1 MLASRPVSVD
11 EHRAQAPTR
20 FGFAIL
26 TVSDSR
32 TDRTDR
38 GGPRLIE
45 LVTAPGHQV
54 VWRRIVR
61 DDLQE
66 IRDGVRDAVHPPEVD
81 CLLVTGGTGV
91 ARRDSTIEAVQPL
104 LEKELPGFGELF
116 RHLSFQQIGPA
127 AMLSRAT
134 AGVIAGRAVFL
145 LPGSPD
151 ALELAVER
159 LILPELGHLLAQ
171 ARRRG

>member
-1 MLASRPVSVD
+1 MSVA
-11 EHRAQAPTR
+11 EHRAQASTR
-20 FGFAIL
+20 FGFAVL
-26 TVSDSR
+26 TVSDTR

-66 IRDGVRDAVHPPEVD
+66 IRDGVRDAIHPPEVD
-81 CLLVTGGTGV
+81 CVLVTGGTGV
-91 ARRDSTIEAVQPL
+91 ARRDSTIEAVVPL

-116 RHLSFQQIGPA
+116 RLLSFHEIGPA

-134 AGVIAGRAVFL
+134 AGVIAGRAIFL

-151 ALELAVER
+151 ALELAVTR
-159 LILPELGHLLAQ
+159 LVLPELGHLLAQ
-171 ARRRG
+171 ARRRD

>member
-1 MLASRPVSVD
+1 VSVD

-20 FGFAIL
+20 FGFAVL

-38 GGPRLIE
+38 GGPLLVE
-45 LVTAPGHQV
+45 LVTAPGHRV

-61 DDLQE
+61 DEVQE
-66 IRDGVRDAVHPPEVD
+66 IRDGVRDAIHPPEVD
-81 CLLVTGGTGV
+81 AVLVTGGTGV
-91 ARRDSTIEAVQPL
+91 ARRDSTIEAVSPM

-116 RHLSFQQIGPA
+116 RQLSFAEIGTA

-134 AGVIAGRAVFL
+134 AGVVSGRAVFL

-151 ALELAVER
+151 ALELAVTR
-159 LILPELGHLLAQ
+159 LVLPELGHLLAQ
-171 ARRRG
+171 ARRRD

>member
-1 MLASRPVSVD
+1 MPPVAVD

-20 FGFAIL
+20 FGFAVL

-32 TDRTDR
+32 TDRTDL

-45 LVTAPGHQV
+45 LVTAPGHAV

-66 IRDGVRDAVHPPEVD
+66 IRDGVRDAIHPPEVD
-81 CLLVTGGTGV
+81 CVLVTGGTGV
-91 ARRDSTIEAVQPL
+91 ARRDSTIEAVRPM

-116 RHLSFQQIGPA
+116 RQLSFQQIGPA

-134 AGVIAGRAVFL
+134 AGVVAGRAVFL
-145 LPGSPD
+145 LPGSPA
-151 ALELAVER
+151 ALELAVTQ
-159 LILPELGHLLAQ
+159 LILPELGHLLGQ
-171 ARRRG
+171 ARR

>member
-1 MLASRPVSVD
+1 MSVA
-11 EHRAQAPTR
+11 EHRAQAPSR
-20 FGFAIL
+20 FGFGVL

-66 IRDGVRDAVHPPEVD
+66 IRDGVRDAIHPPEVD
-81 CLLVTGGTGV
+81 CVLVTGGTGV
-91 ARRDSTIEAVQPL
+91 ARRDSTIEAVVPL

-116 RHLSFQQIGPA
+116 RLLSFQEIGPA

-134 AGVIAGRAVFL
+134 AGVIAGRAIFL

-151 ALELAVER
+151 ALELAVAR

-171 ARRRG
+171 ARRRD